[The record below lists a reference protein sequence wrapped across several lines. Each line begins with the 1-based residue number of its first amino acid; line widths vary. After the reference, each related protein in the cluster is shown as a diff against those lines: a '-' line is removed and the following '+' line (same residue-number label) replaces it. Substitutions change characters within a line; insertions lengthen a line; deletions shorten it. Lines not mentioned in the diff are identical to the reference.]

1 MADKN
6 LNASL
11 KIWIDGKEIPNTVNA
26 ISKEMRKLQ
35 REQKD
40 MTIGSQEYV
49 EQTKKIAELNTIL
62 SEHKNQLKAVGK
74 ETNSLTSSL
83 KEVVKFGVGGALG
96 NAFTGLKDKIMAAAQ
111 ESVELAKQAEGIEIA
126 FNRLDKPG
134 LLEKLRQET
143 HGAVSDL
150 TLMTQAVKF
159 KDFNLPIEQL
169 GTYLAYAQQ
178 KAKDTGQDLGYLV
191 DSIVTGLGRQSLPI
205 LDNLGLSAT
214 EIRAEMAKGGDMF
227 TAVANIIKKNMA
239 EAGEYVETASDRAA
253 QAAARLE
260 NAQVQLG
267 KELLPIKENADA
279 AFSQIQIGAIE
290 AIRWIVKHRE
300 TLYTLVTA
308 IAAVTAVY
316 QLHNVWQKTV
326 AAWNTILA
334 TGNKAIA
341 VSMGVLRGAGIAL
354 QAMWALLTGGVKA
367 YTVVMRAAAIAS
379 AAHPFLALVS
389 VLAAVASGVYMLS
402 KAFGSENEELKKV
415 NEAAQQQAQHLRD
428 IRDIREKA
436 NSQTAE
442 EIAKINAL
450 RATVENVNESYSKRK
465 TALEEL
471 KRIVPEYHGNLTREH
486 GLINSNTSALDA
498 YVKNLQKAAMAQAA
512 MNKITSITEHSLNTG
527 LTRQQRQMNQQYA
540 LGQLASHGFDPA
552 TMTLGGNI
560 NGNYIRQGGT
570 FIRKISG
577 EEADEINRWIKVVE
591 YNKQRLSDLNAS
603 LQKDQAA
610 IDNVNRYMKGM
621 GIDLNNPPKSP
632 VQADG
637 GYATPAKTGRTGKVN
652 NNTVDPEK
660 ELREKEKK
668 ERERIQKE
676 MSDIDLKYLKQRNE
690 LTKKY
695 IAGDYD
701 SRKDYEEDLLATER
715 QKLEEQMD
723 IAGLE
728 PEKRERIFEQILKM
742 RAEYEDKMNGI
753 IKTADEKRLEDS
765 KKASEK
771 LKETQDELVQQ
782 TDAIMKE
789 ASFKFGEFLGNLF
802 QGEKIE
808 LKNILKESLLLIV
821 EYLEKKMRAV
831 IISKTMEAA
840 IAGTM
845 TFGAAAAKAA
855 AEVALM
861 ETAFAAAKGFINS
874 FESGGFTGPGAWNE
888 EKGVVHANEFV
899 ANRHATANPSV
910 MPVLSLIDAAQKS
923 GSVANLTSADI
934 ASVLPTTSMV
944 TPEGS
949 NRSQQGNRELLG
961 MLAAANKTNQML
973 LARLKQP
980 LVAETY
986 ASGRRGVNEAQDLL
1000 ERMKSNV
1007 RRG

>member
-26 ISKEMRKLQ
+26 ISKEMKKLQ

-40 MTIGSQEYV
+40 MTIGSEEYV
-49 EQTKKIAELNTIL
+49 RQTKKIAELNTIL

-111 ESVELAKQAEGIEIA
+111 ESVELAKQAEGIELA

-178 KAKDTGQDLGYLV
+178 KAKDTGQDLGFLV

-214 EIRAEMAKGGDMF
+214 EIRAEMAKSGDMF
-227 TAVANIIKKNMA
+227 SAVANIIKKNMT
-239 EAGEYVETASDRAA
+239 EAGEYTETAADRAA

-290 AIRWIVKHRE
+290 AIRWIVQYRS
-300 TLYTLVTA
+300 TLLTVVSA
-308 IAAVTAVY
+308 IAAVTLAY
-316 QLHNVWQKTV
+316 QAHSVWQKTV
-326 AAWNTILA
+326 ATWNTILA
-334 TGNKAIA
+334 TGNRVVA
-341 VSMGVLRGAGIAL
+341 VSMAFLRSAGVAL
-354 QAMWALLTGGVKA
+354 HAVWALLTGGVKA
-367 YTVVMRAAAIAS
+367 YTVVMRAAQIAS
-379 AAHPFLALVS
+379 IANPWTALLTVIT
-389 VLAAVASGVYMLS
+389 AVAAGFVLLARRVDDTV
-402 KAFGSENEELKKV
+402 KAKKDLADIRKKAAADMVNEEQRVRILIAAARNEKLTLEERQTAINQLNGLIPEYNAQLNATTGKYKENKIALDKYLESLQRKYELEGAKDMLAKV
-415 NEAAQQQAQHLRD
+415 GKEIAEETIRYNEA
-428 IRDIREKA
+428 
-436 NSQTAE
+436 
-442 EIAKINAL
+442 
-450 RATVENVNESYSKRK
+450 VENYQGAQTFQKNATDNARRSGMPMSQSETMFLV
-465 TALEEL
+465 
-471 KRIVPEYHGNLTREH
+471 
-486 GLINSNTSALDA
+486 SNTSKAEKAVEESNDR
-498 YVKNLQKAAMAQAA
+498 LQR
-512 MNKITSITEHSLNTG
+512 SLKK
-527 LTRQQRQMNQQYA
+527 RQQIIAAFGTDLQREAIQTNET
-540 LGQLASHGFDPA
+540 PV
-552 TMTLGGNI
+552 TPVTPVGGS
-560 NGNYIRQGGT
+560 GG
-570 FIRKISG
+570 
-577 EEADEINRWIKVVE
+577 
-591 YNKQRLSDLNAS
+591 
-603 LQKDQAA
+603 
-610 IDNVNRYMKGM
+610 
-621 GIDLNNPPKSP
+621 
-632 VQADG
+632 G
-637 GYATPAKTGRTGKVN
+637 GKTGKVDKKV
-652 NNTVDPEK
+652 VDPEK

-753 IKTADEKRLEDS
+753 IKTAEEKRLEDS
-765 KKASEK
+765 QKASEK
-771 LKETQDELVQQ
+771 LKEAQDELVQQ
-782 TDAIMKE
+782 TNAIMKE
-789 ASFKFGEFLGNLF
+789 ASYKFGEFLGNLF

-808 LKNILKESLLLIV
+808 LKNILKESLILIV
-821 EYLEKKMRAV
+821 EYLEKKMKAV
-831 IISKTMEAA
+831 IISKTMEAV
-840 IAGTM
+840 IAGTL
-845 TFGAAAAKAA
+845 TFGAATARAA

-934 ASVLPTTSMV
+934 ASVLPATLSPYGRTT
-944 TPEGS
+944 
-949 NRSQQGNRELLG
+949 NRTNNQASELLG
-961 MLAAANKTNQML
+961 TLAVVNKTNQML

-980 LVAETY
+980 IVAETY
-986 ASGRRGVNEAQDLL
+986 ATGKRGVNEAQTLL
-1000 ERMKSNV
+1000 EKMRSNV
-1007 RRG
+1007 SRN

>member
-11 KIWIDGKEIPNTVNA
+11 KVWIDGKEIPNTVNA
-26 ISKEMRKLQ
+26 IAKEMKKLQ

-40 MTIGSQEYV
+40 MTLGSEEYV
-49 EQTKKIAELNTIL
+49 KQSRKIAELNTIL
-62 SEHKNQLKAVGK
+62 SEHKKRLGDVSMETNKLKANATEILRLGI
-74 ETNSLTSSL
+74 
-83 KEVVKFGVGGALG
+83 GGALG
-96 NAFTGLKDKIMAAAQ
+96 NVFTEIKNKIQAAAQ
-111 ESVELAKQAEGIEIA
+111 ESVELAKQAEGIELA

-134 LLEKLRQET
+134 LLEKLREET

-389 VLAAVASGVYMLS
+389 VLAAVASGVYLLS

-428 IRDIREKA
+428 IKDIREKA

-621 GIDLNNPPKSP
+621 GIDLANPPSTP
-632 VQADG
+632 TQSDG
-637 GYATPAKTGRTGKVN
+637 GYATPAKTGKGGKKEETEEQKRKKRIEEARLKIEAEYQQKQN
-652 NNTVDPEK
+652 AYTKLYLETNILTREQYEKKIEELGMERLQK
-660 ELREKEKK
+660 ELNILGLEAAEKEKIMAKIYEVRMKWK
-668 ERERIQKE
+668 EKEQKDAIEKESKTQERMKAVAEEALNERMRIWKMEEEKRKE
-676 MSDIDLKYLKQRNE
+676 LSDQILQATEVFGSAFGDMMEGIFNGEEGAFKDFMRSILNTMLDAVEKQVLAVYAGTLAKE
-690 LTKKY
+690 ILSKSWAG
-695 IAGDYD
+695 IASAAG
-701 SRKDYEEDLLATER
+701 LLAVVT
-715 QKLEEQMD
+715 
-723 IAGLE
+723 AA
-728 PEKRERIFEQILKM
+728 FE
-742 RAEYEDKMNGI
+742 
-753 IKTADEKRLEDS
+753 T
-765 KKASEK
+765 
-771 LKETQDELVQQ
+771 
-782 TDAIMKE
+782 
-789 ASFKFGEFLGNLF
+789 
-802 QGEKIE
+802 
-808 LKNILKESLLLIV
+808 
-821 EYLEKKMRAV
+821 
-831 IISKTMEAA
+831 
-840 IAGTM
+840 
-845 TFGAAAAKAA
+845 AKAA
-855 AEVALM
+855 I
-861 ETAFAAAKGFINS
+861 KS
-874 FESGGFTGPGAWNE
+874 FDSGGFTGPGAWNE

-944 TPEGS
+944 TPMGG
-949 NRSQQGNRELLG
+949 NRNQQGNRELLG

-986 ASGRRGVNEAQDLL
+986 ATGKRGVNEAQDLV
-1000 ERMKSNV
+1000 EKMKSNV
-1007 RRG
+1007 SRK

>member
-26 ISKEMRKLQ
+26 ISKEMKKLQ

-96 NAFTGLKDKIMAAAQ
+96 NAFTGLKDKITAAAQ

-428 IRDIREKA
+428 IRDIKEKA

-540 LGQLASHGFDPA
+540 LGQLASHGFDPD

-621 GIDLNNPPKSP
+621 GIDLANPPSTP
-632 VQADG
+632 TQSDG
-637 GYATPAKTGRTGKVN
+637 GYATPAKTGKGGKKEETEEQKRKKRIEEARLKIEAEYQQKQN
-652 NNTVDPEK
+652 AYTKLYLETNILTREQYEKKIEELGMERLQK
-660 ELREKEKK
+660 ELNILGLEAAEKEKIMAKIYEVRMKWK
-668 ERERIQKE
+668 EKEQKDAIEKESKIQERMKE
-676 MSDIDLKYLKQRNE
+676 VAEEALNERMRIWKMEEEKRKELSDQILQATEVFGSAFGDMMEGIFNGEEGAFKDFMRSILNTMLDAVEKQVLAVYAGTLAKE
-690 LTKKY
+690 ILSKSWAG
-695 IAGDYD
+695 IASAAG
-701 SRKDYEEDLLATER
+701 LLAVVT
-715 QKLEEQMD
+715 
-723 IAGLE
+723 AA
-728 PEKRERIFEQILKM
+728 FE
-742 RAEYEDKMNGI
+742 
-753 IKTADEKRLEDS
+753 T
-765 KKASEK
+765 
-771 LKETQDELVQQ
+771 
-782 TDAIMKE
+782 
-789 ASFKFGEFLGNLF
+789 
-802 QGEKIE
+802 
-808 LKNILKESLLLIV
+808 
-821 EYLEKKMRAV
+821 
-831 IISKTMEAA
+831 
-840 IAGTM
+840 
-845 TFGAAAAKAA
+845 AKAA
-855 AEVALM
+855 I
-861 ETAFAAAKGFINS
+861 KS
-874 FESGGFTGPGAWNE
+874 FDSGGFTGPGAWNE

-944 TPEGS
+944 TPAGS

-986 ASGRRGVNEAQDLL
+986 ATGKRGVNEAQDLV
-1000 ERMKSNV
+1000 EKMKSNV
-1007 RRG
+1007 SRK

>member
-178 KAKDTGQDLGYLV
+178 KAKDTGQDLGYLI

-389 VLAAVASGVYMLS
+389 VLAAVASGVYLLS

-540 LGQLASHGFDPA
+540 RGQLASHGFDPA

-621 GIDLNNPPKSP
+621 GIDLANPPSTP
-632 VQADG
+632 TQSDG
-637 GYATPAKTGRTGKVN
+637 GYATPAKTGKGGKKEETEEQKRKKRIEEARLKIEAEYQQKQN
-652 NNTVDPEK
+652 AYTKLYLETNILTREQYEKKIEELGMERLQK
-660 ELREKEKK
+660 ELNILGLEAAEKEKIMAKIYEVRMKWK
-668 ERERIQKE
+668 EKEQKDVTEKESKIQERMKE
-676 MSDIDLKYLKQRNE
+676 VAEEALNERMRIWKMEEEKRKELSDQILQATEVFGSAFGDMMEGIFNGEEGAFKDFMRSILNTMLDAVEKQVLAVYAGTLAKE
-690 LTKKY
+690 ILSKSWAG
-695 IAGDYD
+695 IASAAG
-701 SRKDYEEDLLATER
+701 LLAVVT
-715 QKLEEQMD
+715 
-723 IAGLE
+723 AA
-728 PEKRERIFEQILKM
+728 FE
-742 RAEYEDKMNGI
+742 
-753 IKTADEKRLEDS
+753 T
-765 KKASEK
+765 
-771 LKETQDELVQQ
+771 
-782 TDAIMKE
+782 
-789 ASFKFGEFLGNLF
+789 
-802 QGEKIE
+802 
-808 LKNILKESLLLIV
+808 
-821 EYLEKKMRAV
+821 
-831 IISKTMEAA
+831 
-840 IAGTM
+840 
-845 TFGAAAAKAA
+845 AKAA
-855 AEVALM
+855 I
-861 ETAFAAAKGFINS
+861 KS
-874 FESGGFTGPGAWNE
+874 FDSGGFTGPGAWNE

-944 TPEGS
+944 TPAGS

>member
-26 ISKEMRKLQ
+26 ISKEMKKLQ

-62 SEHKNQLKAVGK
+62 SEHKNQLKAVGE

-96 NAFTGLKDKIMAAAQ
+96 NAFTGLKDKIMAAAH

-621 GIDLNNPPKSP
+621 GIDLANPPSTP
-632 VQADG
+632 TQSDG
-637 GYATPAKTGRTGKVN
+637 GYATPAKTGKGGKKEETEEQKRKKRIEEARLKIEAEYQQKQN
-652 NNTVDPEK
+652 AYTKLYLETNILTREQYEKKIEELGMERLQK
-660 ELREKEKK
+660 ELNILGLEAAEKEKIMAKIYEVRMKWK
-668 ERERIQKE
+668 EKEQKDAIEKESKIQERMKE
-676 MSDIDLKYLKQRNE
+676 VAEEALNERMRIWKMEEEKRKELSDQILQATEVFGSAFGDMMEGIFNGEEGAFKDFMRSILNTMLDAVEKQVLAVYAGTLAKE
-690 LTKKY
+690 ILSKSWAG
-695 IAGDYD
+695 IASAAG
-701 SRKDYEEDLLATER
+701 LLAVVT
-715 QKLEEQMD
+715 
-723 IAGLE
+723 AA
-728 PEKRERIFEQILKM
+728 FE
-742 RAEYEDKMNGI
+742 
-753 IKTADEKRLEDS
+753 T
-765 KKASEK
+765 
-771 LKETQDELVQQ
+771 
-782 TDAIMKE
+782 
-789 ASFKFGEFLGNLF
+789 
-802 QGEKIE
+802 
-808 LKNILKESLLLIV
+808 
-821 EYLEKKMRAV
+821 
-831 IISKTMEAA
+831 
-840 IAGTM
+840 
-845 TFGAAAAKAA
+845 AKAA
-855 AEVALM
+855 I
-861 ETAFAAAKGFINS
+861 KS
-874 FESGGFTGPGAWNE
+874 FDSGGFTGPGAWNE

-944 TPEGS
+944 TPAGG
-949 NRSQQGNRELLG
+949 NRNQQGNRELLG

>member
-96 NAFTGLKDKIMAAAQ
+96 NAFTGLKDKIMAAAH

-389 VLAAVASGVYMLS
+389 VLAAVASGVYMLT

-621 GIDLNNPPKSP
+621 GIDLANPPSTP
-632 VQADG
+632 TQSDG
-637 GYATPAKTGRTGKVN
+637 GYATPAKTGKGGKKEETEEQKRKKRIEEARLKIEAEYQQKQN
-652 NNTVDPEK
+652 AYTKLYLETNILTREQYEKKIEELGMERLQK
-660 ELREKEKK
+660 ELNILGLEAAEKEKIMAKIYEVRMKWK
-668 ERERIQKE
+668 EKEQKDVTEKESKIQERMKE
-676 MSDIDLKYLKQRNE
+676 VAEEALNERMRIWKMEEEKRKELSDQILQATEVFGSAFGDMMEGIFNGEEGAFKDFMRSILNTMLDAVEKQVLAVYAGTLAKE
-690 LTKKY
+690 ILSKSWAG
-695 IAGDYD
+695 IASAAG
-701 SRKDYEEDLLATER
+701 LLAVVT
-715 QKLEEQMD
+715 
-723 IAGLE
+723 AA
-728 PEKRERIFEQILKM
+728 FE
-742 RAEYEDKMNGI
+742 
-753 IKTADEKRLEDS
+753 T
-765 KKASEK
+765 
-771 LKETQDELVQQ
+771 
-782 TDAIMKE
+782 
-789 ASFKFGEFLGNLF
+789 
-802 QGEKIE
+802 
-808 LKNILKESLLLIV
+808 
-821 EYLEKKMRAV
+821 
-831 IISKTMEAA
+831 
-840 IAGTM
+840 
-845 TFGAAAAKAA
+845 AKAA
-855 AEVALM
+855 I
-861 ETAFAAAKGFINS
+861 KS
-874 FESGGFTGPGAWNE
+874 FDSGGFTGPGAWNE

-944 TPEGS
+944 TPAGS

>member
-40 MTIGSQEYV
+40 MTIGSEEYV
-49 EQTKKIAELNTIL
+49 EQTKKIKELNGIL
-62 SEHKNQLKAVGK
+62 SEHKKQLKGVGE
-74 ETNSLTSSL
+74 ETGKL
-83 KEVVKFGVGGALG
+83 KNNVIEIFKFGVGGLLG
-96 NAFTGLKDKIMAAAQ
+96 NIFTDIKNKIAAAAQ
-111 ESVELAKQAEGIEIA
+111 ESVELAKQAEGIELA

-134 LLEKLRQET
+134 LLEKLREET

-389 VLAAVASGVYMLS
+389 VLAAVASGVYLLS

-621 GIDLNNPPKSP
+621 GIDLANPPSTP
-632 VQADG
+632 TQSDG
-637 GYATPAKTGRTGKVN
+637 GYATPAKSSKGDKKEETEEQKRKKRIEEARLKIEAEYQQKQNAYTKLYLETNILTREQYEKKIEELGMERLQ
-652 NNTVDPEK
+652 K
-660 ELREKEKK
+660 ELNILGLEAAEKEKIMAKIYEVRMKWK
-668 ERERIQKE
+668 EKEQKDAIEKESKIQERMKE
-676 MSDIDLKYLKQRNE
+676 VAEEALNERMRIWKMEEEKRKELSDQILQATEVFGSAFGDMMEGIFNGEEGAFKDFMRSILNTMLDAVEKQVLAVYAGTLAKE
-690 LTKKY
+690 ILSKSWAG
-695 IAGDYD
+695 IASAAG
-701 SRKDYEEDLLATER
+701 LLAVVT
-715 QKLEEQMD
+715 
-723 IAGLE
+723 AA
-728 PEKRERIFEQILKM
+728 FE
-742 RAEYEDKMNGI
+742 
-753 IKTADEKRLEDS
+753 T
-765 KKASEK
+765 
-771 LKETQDELVQQ
+771 
-782 TDAIMKE
+782 
-789 ASFKFGEFLGNLF
+789 
-802 QGEKIE
+802 
-808 LKNILKESLLLIV
+808 
-821 EYLEKKMRAV
+821 
-831 IISKTMEAA
+831 
-840 IAGTM
+840 
-845 TFGAAAAKAA
+845 AKAA
-855 AEVALM
+855 I
-861 ETAFAAAKGFINS
+861 KS
-874 FESGGFTGPGAWNE
+874 FDSGGFTGPGAWNE

-944 TPEGS
+944 TPAGS

-986 ASGRRGVNEAQDLL
+986 ATGKRGVNEAQDLV
-1000 ERMKSNV
+1000 EKMKSNV
-1007 RRG
+1007 SRK

>member
-26 ISKEMRKLQ
+26 IAKEMKKLQ

-40 MTIGSQEYV
+40 MTIGSREYV
-49 EQTKKIAELNTIL
+49 EQAKKISELNAIL
-62 SEHKNQLKAVGK
+62 ATHRREMNQIVQEQDKWTKRISDFVTMAAANVAGAFFV
-74 ETNSLTSSL
+74 SL
-83 KEVVKFGVGGALG
+83 K
-96 NAFTGLKDKIMAAAQ
+96 NKIAAAAQ
-111 ESVELAKQAEGIEIA
+111 ESVELAKQAEGIELA

-214 EIRAEMAKGGDMF
+214 EIRAEMAKSGDMF
-227 TAVANIIKKNMA
+227 TAVANIIKKNMT
-239 EAGEYVETASDRAA
+239 EAGEYTETAADRAA

-260 NAQVQLG
+260 NAEVQLG

-389 VLAAVASGVYMLS
+389 VLAAVASGVYMLT

-527 LTRQQRQMNQQYA
+527 LTRQQRQTNQQYA

-603 LQKDQAA
+603 LQKDQAQ

-621 GIDLNNPPKSP
+621 GIDLANPPSTP
-632 VQADG
+632 TQSDG
-637 GYATPAKTGRTGKVN
+637 GYATPAKTGKGGKKEETEEQKRKKRIEEARLKIEAEYQQKQN
-652 NNTVDPEK
+652 AYTKLYLETNILTREQYEKKIEELGMERLQK
-660 ELREKEKK
+660 ELNILGLEAAEKEKIMAKIYEVRMKWK
-668 ERERIQKE
+668 EKEQKDAIEKESKTQERMKAVAEEALNERMRIWKMEEEKRKE
-676 MSDIDLKYLKQRNE
+676 LSDQILQATEVFGSAFGDMMEGIFNGEEGAFKDFMRSILNTMLDAVEKQVLAVYAGTLAKE
-690 LTKKY
+690 ILSKSWAG
-695 IAGDYD
+695 IASAAG
-701 SRKDYEEDLLATER
+701 LLAVVT
-715 QKLEEQMD
+715 
-723 IAGLE
+723 AA
-728 PEKRERIFEQILKM
+728 FE
-742 RAEYEDKMNGI
+742 
-753 IKTADEKRLEDS
+753 T
-765 KKASEK
+765 
-771 LKETQDELVQQ
+771 
-782 TDAIMKE
+782 
-789 ASFKFGEFLGNLF
+789 
-802 QGEKIE
+802 
-808 LKNILKESLLLIV
+808 
-821 EYLEKKMRAV
+821 
-831 IISKTMEAA
+831 
-840 IAGTM
+840 
-845 TFGAAAAKAA
+845 AKAA
-855 AEVALM
+855 I
-861 ETAFAAAKGFINS
+861 KS
-874 FESGGFTGPGAWNE
+874 FDSGGFTGPGAWNE

-944 TPEGS
+944 TPPAG
-949 NRSQQGNRELLG
+949 NRNQQGNRELLG
-961 MLAAANKTNQML
+961 MLATANKTNQML

-986 ASGRRGVNEAQDLL
+986 ATGKRGVNEAQDLV
-1000 ERMKSNV
+1000 EKMRSNV
-1007 RRG
+1007 SRK

>member
-26 ISKEMRKLQ
+26 ISKEMKKLQ

-389 VLAAVASGVYMLS
+389 VLAAVASGVYLLS

-621 GIDLNNPPKSP
+621 GIDLANPPSTP
-632 VQADG
+632 TQSDG
-637 GYATPAKTGRTGKVN
+637 GYATPAKTGKGDKKEETEEQKRKKRIEEARLKIEAEYQQKQNAYTKLYLETNILTREQYEKKIEELGM
-652 NNTVDPEK
+652 ERLQK
-660 ELREKEKK
+660 ELNILGLEAAEKEKIMAKIYEVRMKWK
-668 ERERIQKE
+668 EKEQKDAIEKESKIQERMKE
-676 MSDIDLKYLKQRNE
+676 VAEEALNERMRIWKMEEEKRKELSDQILQATEVFGSAFGDMMEGIFNGEEGAFKDFMRSILNTMLDAVEKQVLAVYAGTLAKE
-690 LTKKY
+690 ILSKSWAG
-695 IAGDYD
+695 IASAAG
-701 SRKDYEEDLLATER
+701 LLAVVT
-715 QKLEEQMD
+715 
-723 IAGLE
+723 AA
-728 PEKRERIFEQILKM
+728 FE
-742 RAEYEDKMNGI
+742 
-753 IKTADEKRLEDS
+753 T
-765 KKASEK
+765 
-771 LKETQDELVQQ
+771 
-782 TDAIMKE
+782 
-789 ASFKFGEFLGNLF
+789 
-802 QGEKIE
+802 
-808 LKNILKESLLLIV
+808 
-821 EYLEKKMRAV
+821 
-831 IISKTMEAA
+831 
-840 IAGTM
+840 
-845 TFGAAAAKAA
+845 AKAA
-855 AEVALM
+855 I
-861 ETAFAAAKGFINS
+861 KS
-874 FESGGFTGPGAWNE
+874 FDSGGFTGPGAWNE

-944 TPEGS
+944 TPAGG

-961 MLAAANKTNQML
+961 MLAAANKTNQL
-973 LARLKQP
+973 LLERLKQP

>member
-83 KEVVKFGVGGALG
+83 KEVVKFGVRGALG

-191 DSIVTGLGRQSLPI
+191 DSVVTGLGRQSLPI

-389 VLAAVASGVYMLS
+389 VLAAVASGVYLLS

-621 GIDLNNPPKSP
+621 GIDLANPPSTP
-632 VQADG
+632 TQSDG
-637 GYATPAKTGRTGKVN
+637 GYATPAKTGKGGKKEEN
-652 NNTVDPEK
+652 EEQKRKKQIEEARLKIEAEYQQKQNAYTKLYLETNILTREQYEKKIEELGMERLQK
-660 ELREKEKK
+660 ELNILGLEAAEKEKIMAKIYEVRMKWK
-668 ERERIQKE
+668 EKEQKDAIEKESKIQERMKE
-676 MSDIDLKYLKQRNE
+676 VAEEALNERMRIWKMEEEKRKELSDQILQATEVFGSAFGDMMEGIFNGEEGAFKDFMRSILNTMLDAVEKQVLAVYAGTLAKE
-690 LTKKY
+690 ILSKSWAG
-695 IAGDYD
+695 IASAAG
-701 SRKDYEEDLLATER
+701 LLAVVT
-715 QKLEEQMD
+715 
-723 IAGLE
+723 AA
-728 PEKRERIFEQILKM
+728 FE
-742 RAEYEDKMNGI
+742 
-753 IKTADEKRLEDS
+753 T
-765 KKASEK
+765 
-771 LKETQDELVQQ
+771 
-782 TDAIMKE
+782 
-789 ASFKFGEFLGNLF
+789 
-802 QGEKIE
+802 
-808 LKNILKESLLLIV
+808 
-821 EYLEKKMRAV
+821 
-831 IISKTMEAA
+831 
-840 IAGTM
+840 
-845 TFGAAAAKAA
+845 AKAA
-855 AEVALM
+855 I
-861 ETAFAAAKGFINS
+861 KS
-874 FESGGFTGPGAWNE
+874 FDSGGFTGPGAWNE

-944 TPEGS
+944 TPAGG

-961 MLAAANKTNQML
+961 MLAAANKTNQLL

-986 ASGRRGVNEAQDLL
+986 ATGKRGVNEAQDLV
-1000 ERMKSNV
+1000 EKMKSNV
-1007 RRG
+1007 SRK

>member
-1 MADKN
+1 MTNATVKLFLDGREIKNSVADIEKKMKD
-6 LNASL
+6 L
-11 KIWIDGKEIPNTVNA
+11 KKT
-26 ISKEMRKLQ
+26 
-35 REQKD
+35 QKD
-40 MTIGSQEYV
+40 LIIGSEEYTRTGK
-49 EQTKKIAELNTIL
+49 QIQELNGIL
-62 SEHKNQLKAVGK
+62 AEHKNQLKAVGK

-83 KEVVKFGVGGALG
+83 KEVVKFGVGVALG
-96 NAFTGLKDKIMAAAQ
+96 NAFTGLKDKIMAAAT
-111 ESVELAKQAEGIEIA
+111 ESVELAKQAEGIELA

-134 LLEKLRQET
+134 LLEKLREET

-389 VLAAVASGVYMLS
+389 VLAAVASGVYLLS

-415 NEAAQQQAQHLRD
+415 NEAAQLQAQHLRD

-450 RATVENVNESYSKRK
+450 RATVEDVNESYSKRK

-610 IDNVNRYMKGM
+610 IDNVNRYLKGM
-621 GIDLNNPPKSP
+621 GIDLANPPSTP
-632 VQADG
+632 TQSDG
-637 GYATPAKTGRTGKVN
+637 GYATPAKTGRTGKVETEEQKRQKAVREAQLKLEEEYLKKRN
-652 NNTVDPEK
+652 ELVRTYAESESMTK
-660 ELREKEKK
+660 EELQGKLERLEMERLERELGIIGLESSEKEKIMSKVYDLRRQWK
-668 ERERIQKE
+668 EREVEMLQDLEKQEADNEKE
-676 MSDIDLKYLKQRNE
+676 AQEKMREQQEK
-690 LTKKY
+690 
-695 IAGDYD
+695 A
-701 SRKDYEEDLLATER
+701 
-715 QKLEEQMD
+715 LEEMQRMQED
-723 IAGLE
+723 RANLIMETAEQFGQSFGDMME
-728 PEKRERIFEQILKM
+728 GFFEDGKLDFGKFLQDILKM
-742 RAEYEDKMNGI
+742 
-753 IKTADEKRLEDS
+753 TL
-765 KKASEK
+765 
-771 LKETQDELVQQ
+771 
-782 TDAIMKE
+782 DA
-789 ASFKFGEFLGNLF
+789 
-802 QGEKIE
+802 
-808 LKNILKESLLLIV
+808 
-821 EYLEKKMRAV
+821 LEK
-831 IISKTMEAA
+831 TMIAA
-840 IAGTM
+840 IAERTIKDVATLGLK
-845 TFGAAAAKAA
+845 GLAKAA
-855 AEVALM
+855 LEIAAITAAFESAKALIGS
-861 ETAFAAAKGFINS
+861 FA
-874 FESGGFTGPGAWNE
+874 SGGFTGPGAWNE

-899 ANRHATANPSV
+899 ANRYATGNPNV

-934 ASVLPTTSMV
+934 AAVLPRQTVVSPSSQLV
-944 TPEGS
+944 T
-949 NRSQQGNRELLG
+949 NRNQQNDGNREL
-961 MLAAANKTNQML
+961 MAMISVMAKTNQQL

-980 LVAETY
+980 IIAETY
-986 ASGRRGVNEAQDLL
+986 ATGKHGVNEAQTLVQK
-1000 ERMKSNV
+1000 MKSNV
-1007 RRG
+1007 SR

>member
-40 MTIGSQEYV
+40 MTIGSEEYV
-49 EQTKKIAELNTIL
+49 RQTKKIAELNTIL

-74 ETNSLTSSL
+74 ETNSLANSL

-111 ESVELAKQAEGIEIA
+111 ESVELAKQAEGIELA

-389 VLAAVASGVYMLS
+389 VLAAVASGVYLLS

-610 IDNVNRYMKGM
+610 IDNVNRYLKGM
-621 GIDLNNPPKSP
+621 GIDLANPPSTP
-632 VQADG
+632 TQADG
-637 GYATPAKTGRTGKVN
+637 GYATPAKTGKGDKKEETEEQKRKKRIEEARLKIEAEYQQKQNAYTKLYLETNILTREQYEKKIEELGM
-652 NNTVDPEK
+652 ERLQK
-660 ELREKEKK
+660 ELNILGLEAAEKEKIMAKIYEVRMKWK
-668 ERERIQKE
+668 EKEQKDAIEKESKTQERMKE
-676 MSDIDLKYLKQRNE
+676 VAEEALNERMRIWKMEEEKRKELSDQILQATEVFGSAFGDMMEGIFNGEEGAFKDFMRSILNTMLDAVEKQVLAVYAGTLAKE
-690 LTKKY
+690 ILSKSWAG
-695 IAGDYD
+695 IASAAG
-701 SRKDYEEDLLATER
+701 LLAVVT
-715 QKLEEQMD
+715 
-723 IAGLE
+723 AA
-728 PEKRERIFEQILKM
+728 FE
-742 RAEYEDKMNGI
+742 
-753 IKTADEKRLEDS
+753 T
-765 KKASEK
+765 
-771 LKETQDELVQQ
+771 
-782 TDAIMKE
+782 
-789 ASFKFGEFLGNLF
+789 
-802 QGEKIE
+802 
-808 LKNILKESLLLIV
+808 
-821 EYLEKKMRAV
+821 
-831 IISKTMEAA
+831 
-840 IAGTM
+840 
-845 TFGAAAAKAA
+845 AKAA
-855 AEVALM
+855 I
-861 ETAFAAAKGFINS
+861 KS
-874 FESGGFTGPGAWNE
+874 FDSGGFTGPGAWNE

-944 TPEGS
+944 TPAGG

-961 MLAAANKTNQML
+961 MLAAANKTNQLL

>member
-40 MTIGSQEYV
+40 MTIGSEEYV
-49 EQTKKIAELNTIL
+49 EQTKKIKELNGIL
-62 SEHKNQLKAVGK
+62 SEHKKQLKGVGE
-74 ETNSLTSSL
+74 ETGKL
-83 KEVVKFGVGGALG
+83 KNNVIEIFKFGVGGLLG
-96 NAFTGLKDKIMAAAQ
+96 NIFTDIKNKITAAAQ
-111 ESVELAKQAEGIEIA
+111 ESVELAKQAEGIELA

-428 IRDIREKA
+428 IKDIREKA

-621 GIDLNNPPKSP
+621 GIDLANPPSTP
-632 VQADG
+632 TQSDG
-637 GYATPAKTGRTGKVN
+637 GYATPAKTGRTGKVETEEQKRQKAVKEAQLKLEEEYLKKRN
-652 NNTVDPEK
+652 ELVRSYTESESMTKEELQGRLERLEEQRLEK
-660 ELREKEKK
+660 ELGILGLEESEKEK
-668 ERERIQKE
+668 I
-676 MSDIDLKYLKQRNE
+676 MSKIYDI
-690 LTKKY
+690 
-695 IAGDYD
+695 
-701 SRKDYEEDLLATER
+701 R
-715 QKLEEQMD
+715 QKW
-723 IAGLE
+723 
-728 PEKRERIFEQILKM
+728 
-742 RAEYEDKMNGI
+742 
-753 IKTADEKRLEDS
+753 
-765 KKASEK
+765 
-771 LKETQDELVQQ
+771 KE
-782 TDAIMKE
+782 KE
-789 ASFKFGEFLGNLF
+789 AEMLKSMEKEELENAKDSYEKMVEAEKAALEGMEQNMKDRAQLILELAQQFGTRFGEMMGGFFENGKLEFGEFLKDIIKLT
-802 QGEKIE
+802 
-808 LKNILKESLLLIV
+808 LDA
-821 EYLEKKMRAV
+821 LEK
-831 IISKTMEAA
+831 TMVTA
-840 IAGTM
+840 IAERTIKNVATLGWA
-845 TFGAAAAKAA
+845 GVAKAA
-855 AEVALM
+855 GEIALITAAF
-861 ETAFAAAKGFINS
+861 ETAKAAIGSFAQ
-874 FESGGFTGPGAWNE
+874 GGFTGPGAWNE

-944 TPEGS
+944 TPAGS

-961 MLAAANKTNQML
+961 MLAAANKTNQLL

>member
-96 NAFTGLKDKIMAAAQ
+96 NAFTGLKDKIMAASQ

-134 LLEKLRQET
+134 LLEKLREET
-143 HGAVSDL
+143 HGAVSDIS
-150 TLMTQAVKF
+150 LMTQAVKF

-354 QAMWALLTGGVKA
+354 QAMWALLTSGVKA

-389 VLAAVASGVYMLS
+389 VLAAVASGVYLLS

-621 GIDLNNPPKSP
+621 GIDLANPPSTP
-632 VQADG
+632 TQSDG
-637 GYATPAKTGRTGKVN
+637 GYATPAKTGKGGKKEETEEQKRKKRIEEARLKIEAEYQQKQN
-652 NNTVDPEK
+652 AYTKLYLETNILTREQYEKKIEELGMERLQK
-660 ELREKEKK
+660 ELNILGLEAAEKEKIMAKIYEVRMKWK
-668 ERERIQKE
+668 EKEQKDAIEKESKIQERMKE
-676 MSDIDLKYLKQRNE
+676 VAEEALNERMRIWKMEEEKRKELSDQILQATEVFGSAFGDMMEGIFNGEEGAFKDFMRSILNTMLDAVEKQVLAVYAGTLAKE
-690 LTKKY
+690 ILSKSWAG
-695 IAGDYD
+695 IASAAG
-701 SRKDYEEDLLATER
+701 LLAVVT
-715 QKLEEQMD
+715 
-723 IAGLE
+723 AA
-728 PEKRERIFEQILKM
+728 FE
-742 RAEYEDKMNGI
+742 
-753 IKTADEKRLEDS
+753 T
-765 KKASEK
+765 
-771 LKETQDELVQQ
+771 
-782 TDAIMKE
+782 
-789 ASFKFGEFLGNLF
+789 
-802 QGEKIE
+802 
-808 LKNILKESLLLIV
+808 
-821 EYLEKKMRAV
+821 
-831 IISKTMEAA
+831 
-840 IAGTM
+840 
-845 TFGAAAAKAA
+845 AKAA
-855 AEVALM
+855 I
-861 ETAFAAAKGFINS
+861 KS
-874 FESGGFTGPGAWNE
+874 FDSGGFTGPGAWNE

-944 TPEGS
+944 TPTAG
-949 NRSQQGNRELLG
+949 NRNQQGNRELLG
-961 MLAAANKTNQML
+961 MLAAANKTNQLL

-980 LVAETY
+980 IVAETY
-986 ASGRRGVNEAQDLL
+986 ATGKHGVNEAQDLV
-1000 ERMKSNV
+1000 EKMRSNV
-1007 RRG
+1007 SRK

>member
-74 ETNSLTSSL
+74 ETNSLASSL

-111 ESVELAKQAEGIEIA
+111 ESVELAKQAEGIELA

-134 LLEKLRQET
+134 LLEKLREET

-316 QLHNVWQKTV
+316 QLHNIWQKTV

-379 AAHPFLALVS
+379 AAHPFLALVT

-621 GIDLNNPPKSP
+621 GIDLANPPSTP
-632 VQADG
+632 TQSDG
-637 GYATPAKTGRTGKVN
+637 GYATPAKTSKVDKKGETEEQARQKRIRAEQLKIETEYLKKRNELVKTFTENESMTKEELQGRLERLEEQRL
-652 NNTVDPEK
+652 EK
-660 ELREKEKK
+660 ELGILGLEESEKEKIMSKIYDIRKKWK
-668 ERERIQKE
+668 ENEAEMLKSMEQEELENAKDSYEKMVEAERTALEGMEQNMKDRAQLILELAQQFGTRFGE
-676 MSDIDLKYLKQRNE
+676 MMGGFFEN
-690 LTKKY
+690 
-695 IAGDYD
+695 G
-701 SRKDYEEDLLATER
+701 
-715 QKLEEQMD
+715 KLE
-723 IAGLE
+723 
-728 PEKRERIFEQILKM
+728 
-742 RAEYEDKMNGI
+742 
-753 IKTADEKRLEDS
+753 
-765 KKASEK
+765 
-771 LKETQDELVQQ
+771 
-782 TDAIMKE
+782 
-789 ASFKFGEFLGNLF
+789 FGEFLKDIIKLT
-802 QGEKIE
+802 
-808 LKNILKESLLLIV
+808 LDA
-821 EYLEKKMRAV
+821 LEK
-831 IISKTMEAA
+831 TMVTA
-840 IAGTM
+840 IAERTIKNVATLGWA
-845 TFGAAAAKAA
+845 GVAKAA
-855 AEVALM
+855 GEIALITAAF
-861 ETAFAAAKGFINS
+861 ETAKAAIGSFAQ
-874 FESGGFTGPGAWNE
+874 GGFTGPGAWNE

-944 TPEGS
+944 TPAGS

-961 MLAAANKTNQML
+961 MLAAANKTNQLL

>member
-26 ISKEMRKLQ
+26 ITKEMKKLQ

-40 MTIGSQEYV
+40 MTLGSEEYV
-49 EQTKKIAELNTIL
+49 KQSRKIAELNTIL
-62 SEHKNQLKAVGK
+62 SEHKKRLGDVSV
-74 ETNSLTSSL
+74 ETNKMSKAFKDILG
-83 KEVVKFGVGGALG
+83 FGIGGALG
-96 NAFTGLKDKIMAAAQ
+96 NAFSAVGNKIREAAQ
-111 ESVELAKQAEGIEIA
+111 ESVELAKQAEGIELA

-169 GTYLAYAQQ
+169 GTYLAYAQK
-178 KAKDTGQDLGYLV
+178 KAKDTGQDLGFLV

-214 EIRAEMAKGGDMF
+214 EIRAEMAKSGDMF
-227 TAVANIIKKNMA
+227 SAVANIIKKNMA
-239 EAGEYVETASDRAA
+239 EAGDYTETAADRAA

-389 VLAAVASGVYMLS
+389 VLAAVASGVYLLS

-428 IRDIREKA
+428 IKDIREKA

-637 GYATPAKTGRTGKVN
+637 GYAAPAKTGKGDKKV
-652 NNTVDPEK
+652 VDPEK

-668 ERERIQKE
+668 EQERIQKE

-728 PEKRERIFEQILKM
+728 PEKRERIYEQILKM

-840 IAGTM
+840 IAGTL
-845 TFGAAAAKAA
+845 TYGAAAAKAA

-944 TPEGS
+944 TPAGS

-961 MLAAANKTNQML
+961 MLAAATRANQLL

>member
-96 NAFTGLKDKIMAAAQ
+96 NTFTGLKDKIMAAAQ

-205 LDNLGLSAT
+205 LVNLGLSAT
-214 EIRAEMAKGGDMF
+214 EIRAEMAK
-227 TAVANIIKKNMA
+227 MA

-389 VLAAVASGVYMLS
+389 VLAAVASGVYLLS

-621 GIDLNNPPKSP
+621 GIDLANPPSTP
-632 VQADG
+632 TQSDG
-637 GYATPAKTGRTGKVN
+637 GYATPAKTGKGGKKEEN
-652 NNTVDPEK
+652 EEQKRKKQIEEARLKIEAEYQQKQNAYTKLYLETNILTREQYEKKIEELGMERLQK
-660 ELREKEKK
+660 ELNILGLEAAEKEKIMAKIYEVRMKWK
-668 ERERIQKE
+668 EKEQKDAIEKESKIQERMKE
-676 MSDIDLKYLKQRNE
+676 VAEEALNERMRIWKMEEEKRKELSDQILQATEVFGSAFGDMMEGIFNGEEGAFKDFMRSILNTMLDAVEKQVLAVYAGTLAKE
-690 LTKKY
+690 ILSKSWAG
-695 IAGDYD
+695 IASAAG
-701 SRKDYEEDLLATER
+701 LLAVVT
-715 QKLEEQMD
+715 
-723 IAGLE
+723 AA
-728 PEKRERIFEQILKM
+728 FE
-742 RAEYEDKMNGI
+742 
-753 IKTADEKRLEDS
+753 T
-765 KKASEK
+765 
-771 LKETQDELVQQ
+771 
-782 TDAIMKE
+782 
-789 ASFKFGEFLGNLF
+789 
-802 QGEKIE
+802 
-808 LKNILKESLLLIV
+808 
-821 EYLEKKMRAV
+821 
-831 IISKTMEAA
+831 
-840 IAGTM
+840 
-845 TFGAAAAKAA
+845 AKAA
-855 AEVALM
+855 I
-861 ETAFAAAKGFINS
+861 KS
-874 FESGGFTGPGAWNE
+874 FDSGGFTGPGAWNE

-944 TPEGS
+944 TPAGG

-961 MLAAANKTNQML
+961 MLAAANKTNQLL

-986 ASGRRGVNEAQDLL
+986 ATGKRGVNEAQDLV
-1000 ERMKSNV
+1000 EKMKSNV
-1007 RRG
+1007 SRK

>member
-74 ETNSLTSSL
+74 ETNSLASSL

-389 VLAAVASGVYMLS
+389 VLAAVASGVYLLS

-621 GIDLNNPPKSP
+621 GIDLANPPSTP
-632 VQADG
+632 TQSDG
-637 GYATPAKTGRTGKVN
+637 GYAAPAKTGKGGKKEETEEQKRKKRIEEARLKIEAEYQQKQN
-652 NNTVDPEK
+652 AYTKLYLETNILTREQYEKKIEELGMERLQK
-660 ELREKEKK
+660 ELNILGLEAAEKEKIMAKIYEVRMKWK
-668 ERERIQKE
+668 EKEQKDAIEKESNIQERMKE
-676 MSDIDLKYLKQRNE
+676 VAEEALNERMRIWKMEEEKRKELSDQILQATEVFGSAFGDMMEGIFNGEEGAFKDFMRSILNTMLDAVEKQVLAVYAGTLAKE
-690 LTKKY
+690 ILSKSWAG
-695 IAGDYD
+695 IASAAG
-701 SRKDYEEDLLATER
+701 LLAVVT
-715 QKLEEQMD
+715 
-723 IAGLE
+723 AA
-728 PEKRERIFEQILKM
+728 FE
-742 RAEYEDKMNGI
+742 
-753 IKTADEKRLEDS
+753 T
-765 KKASEK
+765 
-771 LKETQDELVQQ
+771 
-782 TDAIMKE
+782 
-789 ASFKFGEFLGNLF
+789 
-802 QGEKIE
+802 
-808 LKNILKESLLLIV
+808 
-821 EYLEKKMRAV
+821 
-831 IISKTMEAA
+831 
-840 IAGTM
+840 
-845 TFGAAAAKAA
+845 AKAA
-855 AEVALM
+855 I
-861 ETAFAAAKGFINS
+861 KS
-874 FESGGFTGPGAWNE
+874 FDSGGFTGPGAWNE

-944 TPEGS
+944 TPAGS

-973 LARLKQP
+973 LERLKQP
-980 LVAETY
+980 IVAETY

>member
-83 KEVVKFGVGGALG
+83 KEVVKFGVRGALG

-389 VLAAVASGVYMLS
+389 VLAAVASGVYLLS

-621 GIDLNNPPKSP
+621 GIDLANPPSTP
-632 VQADG
+632 TQSDG
-637 GYATPAKTGRTGKVN
+637 GYATPAKTGKGGKKEEN
-652 NNTVDPEK
+652 EEQKRKKQIEEARLKIEAEYQQKQNAYTKLYLETNILTREQYEKKIEELGMERLQK
-660 ELREKEKK
+660 ELNILGLEAAEKEKIMAKIYEVRMKWK
-668 ERERIQKE
+668 EKEQKDAIEKESKIQERMKE
-676 MSDIDLKYLKQRNE
+676 VAEEALNERMRIWKMEEEKRKELSDQILQATEVFGSAFGDMMEGIFNGEEGAFKDFMRSILNTMLDAVEKQVLAVYAGTLAKE
-690 LTKKY
+690 ILSKSWAG
-695 IAGDYD
+695 IASAAG
-701 SRKDYEEDLLATER
+701 LLAVVT
-715 QKLEEQMD
+715 
-723 IAGLE
+723 AA
-728 PEKRERIFEQILKM
+728 FE
-742 RAEYEDKMNGI
+742 
-753 IKTADEKRLEDS
+753 T
-765 KKASEK
+765 
-771 LKETQDELVQQ
+771 
-782 TDAIMKE
+782 
-789 ASFKFGEFLGNLF
+789 
-802 QGEKIE
+802 
-808 LKNILKESLLLIV
+808 
-821 EYLEKKMRAV
+821 
-831 IISKTMEAA
+831 
-840 IAGTM
+840 
-845 TFGAAAAKAA
+845 AKAA
-855 AEVALM
+855 I
-861 ETAFAAAKGFINS
+861 KS
-874 FESGGFTGPGAWNE
+874 FDSGGFTGPGAWNE

-944 TPEGS
+944 TPAGG

-961 MLAAANKTNQML
+961 MLAAANKTNQLL

-986 ASGRRGVNEAQDLL
+986 ATGKRGVNEAQDLV
-1000 ERMKSNV
+1000 EKMKSNV
-1007 RRG
+1007 SRK

>member
-96 NAFTGLKDKIMAAAQ
+96 NAFTGLKDKIMAAAH

-134 LLEKLRQET
+134 LLEKLREET

-178 KAKDTGQDLGYLV
+178 KAKDTGQDLGFLV

-214 EIRAEMAKGGDMF
+214 EIRAEMAKSGDMF
-227 TAVANIIKKNMA
+227 TAVANIIKKNMT
-239 EAGEYVETASDRAA
+239 EAGEYTETAADRAA

-279 AFSQIQIGAIE
+279 AFNEIQIGAIE

-415 NEAAQQQAQHLRD
+415 NDAAQQQAQHLRD

-621 GIDLNNPPKSP
+621 GIDLANPPSTP
-632 VQADG
+632 TQSDG
-637 GYATPAKTGRTGKVN
+637 GYATPAKTGKGGKKEETEEQKRKKQIEEARLKIEAEYQQKQN
-652 NNTVDPEK
+652 AYTKLYLETNILTREQYEKKIEELGMERLQK
-660 ELREKEKK
+660 ELNILGLEAAEKEKIMAKIYEVRMKWK
-668 ERERIQKE
+668 EKEQKDAIEKESKIQERMKE
-676 MSDIDLKYLKQRNE
+676 VAEEALNERMRIWKMEEEKRKELSDQILQATEVFGSAFGDMMEGIFNGEEGAFKDFMRSILNTMLDAVEKQVLAVYAGTLAKE
-690 LTKKY
+690 ILSKSWAG
-695 IAGDYD
+695 IASAAG
-701 SRKDYEEDLLATER
+701 LLAVVT
-715 QKLEEQMD
+715 
-723 IAGLE
+723 AA
-728 PEKRERIFEQILKM
+728 FE
-742 RAEYEDKMNGI
+742 
-753 IKTADEKRLEDS
+753 T
-765 KKASEK
+765 
-771 LKETQDELVQQ
+771 
-782 TDAIMKE
+782 
-789 ASFKFGEFLGNLF
+789 
-802 QGEKIE
+802 
-808 LKNILKESLLLIV
+808 
-821 EYLEKKMRAV
+821 
-831 IISKTMEAA
+831 
-840 IAGTM
+840 
-845 TFGAAAAKAA
+845 AKAA
-855 AEVALM
+855 I
-861 ETAFAAAKGFINS
+861 KS
-874 FESGGFTGPGAWNE
+874 FDSGGFTGPGAWNE

-944 TPEGS
+944 TPAGS

-961 MLAAANKTNQML
+961 MLAAATRANQLL

-986 ASGRRGVNEAQDLL
+986 ASGRHGVNEAQDLL

>member
-40 MTIGSQEYV
+40 MTIGSEEYV
-49 EQTKKIAELNTIL
+49 EQTKKIKELNGIL
-62 SEHKNQLKAVGK
+62 SEHKKQLKGVGE
-74 ETNSLTSSL
+74 ETGKL
-83 KEVVKFGVGGALG
+83 KNNVIEIFKFGFGGLLG
-96 NAFTGLKDKIMAAAQ
+96 NIFTDIKNKIQATVQ

-214 EIRAEMAKGGDMF
+214 EIRAEMAKSGDMF
-227 TAVANIIKKNMA
+227 SAVANIIKKNMA
-239 EAGEYVETASDRAA
+239 EAGDYTETAADRAA

-260 NAQVQLG
+260 NAEVQLG

-279 AFSQIQIGAIE
+279 AFTEIQVGAIE

-300 TLYTLVTA
+300 TVYTLLTA
-308 IAAVTAVY
+308 IAAVTAAY

-389 VLAAVASGVYMLS
+389 VLAAVASGVYLLS

-621 GIDLNNPPKSP
+621 GIDLANPPSTP
-632 VQADG
+632 TQSDG
-637 GYATPAKTGRTGKVN
+637 GYATPAKTGKGGKKEETEEQARQKRIRAEQLKIETEYLKKRNELVK
-652 NNTVDPEK
+652 TFTETESMTKEELQGRLERLEEQRLEK
-660 ELREKEKK
+660 ELGILGLEESEKEK
-668 ERERIQKE
+668 I
-676 MSDIDLKYLKQRNE
+676 MSKIYDI
-690 LTKKY
+690 
-695 IAGDYD
+695 
-701 SRKDYEEDLLATER
+701 R
-715 QKLEEQMD
+715 QKWKDNEAEMLKSMEQEELENVKDSYEKMVEAERTALEEM
-723 IAGLE
+723 
-728 PEKRERIFEQILKM
+728 EQNMKDRTQLIL
-742 RAEYEDKMNGI
+742 D
-753 IKTADEKRLEDS
+753 T
-765 KKASEK
+765 
-771 LKETQDELVQQ
+771 VQQ
-782 TDAIMKE
+782 FGT
-789 ASFKFGEFLGNLF
+789 SFGEMMGGFFENGKLEFGEFLKDLINLA
-802 QGEKIE
+802 
-808 LKNILKESLLLIV
+808 LDA
-821 EYLEKKMRAV
+821 LEK
-831 IISKTMEAA
+831 TMVAA
-840 IAGTM
+840 IAERTIKNVATLGWS
-845 TFGAAAAKAA
+845 GIAKAA
-855 AEVALM
+855 GEIALITAAF
-861 ETAFAAAKGFINS
+861 ETAKAAIGSFAQ
-874 FESGGFTGPGAWNE
+874 GGFTGPGAWNE

-944 TPEGS
+944 TPAGS

-961 MLAAANKTNQML
+961 MLAAANKTNQL
-973 LARLKQP
+973 LLERLKQP

-986 ASGRRGVNEAQDLL
+986 ATGKRGVNEAQNLV
-1000 ERMKSNV
+1000 EKMKSNV
-1007 RRG
+1007 SRK

>member
-96 NAFTGLKDKIMAAAQ
+96 NAFTGLKDKIMAAAH

-379 AAHPFLALVS
+379 AAHPFMALVT
-389 VLAAVASGVYMLS
+389 VLAAVASGVYILS

-621 GIDLNNPPKSP
+621 GIDLANPPSTP
-632 VQADG
+632 TQSDG
-637 GYATPAKTGRTGKVN
+637 GYATPAKTGKGGKKEETEEQKRKKRIEEARLKIEAEYQQKQN
-652 NNTVDPEK
+652 AYTKLYLETNILTREQYEKKIEELGMERLQK
-660 ELREKEKK
+660 ELNILGLEAAEKEKIMAKIYEVRMKWK
-668 ERERIQKE
+668 EKEQKDAIEKESKIQERMKE
-676 MSDIDLKYLKQRNE
+676 VAEEALNERMRIWKMEEEKRKELSDQILQATEVFGSAFGDMMEGIFNGEEGAFKDFMRSILNTMLDAVEKQVLAVYAGTLAKE
-690 LTKKY
+690 ILSKSWAG
-695 IAGDYD
+695 IASAAG
-701 SRKDYEEDLLATER
+701 LLAVVT
-715 QKLEEQMD
+715 
-723 IAGLE
+723 AA
-728 PEKRERIFEQILKM
+728 FE
-742 RAEYEDKMNGI
+742 
-753 IKTADEKRLEDS
+753 T
-765 KKASEK
+765 
-771 LKETQDELVQQ
+771 
-782 TDAIMKE
+782 
-789 ASFKFGEFLGNLF
+789 
-802 QGEKIE
+802 
-808 LKNILKESLLLIV
+808 
-821 EYLEKKMRAV
+821 
-831 IISKTMEAA
+831 
-840 IAGTM
+840 
-845 TFGAAAAKAA
+845 AKAA
-855 AEVALM
+855 I
-861 ETAFAAAKGFINS
+861 KS
-874 FESGGFTGPGAWNE
+874 FDSGGFTGPGAWNE

-944 TPEGS
+944 TPAGS
-949 NRSQQGNRELLG
+949 NRSQQGNHELLG
-961 MLAAANKTNQML
+961 MLAAANKTNQLL

>member
-178 KAKDTGQDLGYLV
+178 KAKDTGQDLGFLV

-334 TGNKAIA
+334 TGNKAVA
-341 VSMGVLRGAGIAL
+341 VAMATVRGAGIAL

-389 VLAAVASGVYMLS
+389 VLAAVASGVYLLS

-428 IRDIREKA
+428 IRDIKEKA

-621 GIDLNNPPKSP
+621 GIDLANPPSTP
-632 VQADG
+632 TQSDG
-637 GYATPAKTGRTGKVN
+637 GYATPAKTGKGDKKEETEEQKRKKRIEEARLKIEAEYQQKQNAYTKLYLETNILTREQYEKKIEELGM
-652 NNTVDPEK
+652 ERLQK
-660 ELREKEKK
+660 ELNILGLEAAEKEKIMAKIYEVRMKWK
-668 ERERIQKE
+668 EKEQKDAIEKESKIQERMKE
-676 MSDIDLKYLKQRNE
+676 VAEEALNERMRIWKMEEEKRKELSDQILQATEVFGSAFGDMMEGIFNGEEGAFKDFMRSILNTMLDAVEKQVLAVYAGTLAKE
-690 LTKKY
+690 ILSKSWAG
-695 IAGDYD
+695 IASAAG
-701 SRKDYEEDLLATER
+701 LLAVVT
-715 QKLEEQMD
+715 
-723 IAGLE
+723 AA
-728 PEKRERIFEQILKM
+728 FE
-742 RAEYEDKMNGI
+742 
-753 IKTADEKRLEDS
+753 T
-765 KKASEK
+765 
-771 LKETQDELVQQ
+771 
-782 TDAIMKE
+782 
-789 ASFKFGEFLGNLF
+789 
-802 QGEKIE
+802 
-808 LKNILKESLLLIV
+808 
-821 EYLEKKMRAV
+821 
-831 IISKTMEAA
+831 
-840 IAGTM
+840 
-845 TFGAAAAKAA
+845 AKAA
-855 AEVALM
+855 I
-861 ETAFAAAKGFINS
+861 KS
-874 FESGGFTGPGAWNE
+874 FDSGGFTGPGAWNE

-944 TPEGS
+944 APAGS

-961 MLAAANKTNQML
+961 MLAAANKTNQLL
-973 LARLKQP
+973 LARLKEP

-986 ASGRRGVNEAQDLL
+986 ATGKRGVNEAQDLV
-1000 ERMKSNV
+1000 EKMKSNV
-1007 RRG
+1007 SRK